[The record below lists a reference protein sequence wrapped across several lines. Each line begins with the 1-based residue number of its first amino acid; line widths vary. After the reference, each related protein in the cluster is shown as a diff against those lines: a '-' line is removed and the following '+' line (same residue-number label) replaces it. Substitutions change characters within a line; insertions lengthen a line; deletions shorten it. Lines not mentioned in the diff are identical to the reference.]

1 MKCIWRPDFQSSEAR
16 TIQLRNAA
24 VVFID
29 HTTWIVNSR
38 ENLQR
43 ILNEAREFYIANDSQ
58 INSNKSV
65 LLVINKKKDELTTV
79 QAGLNREMVTML
91 NNGEFARFLGIW
103 IGSKDH
109 KKETIARVK
118 QDIDQIV

>member
-1 MKCIWRPDFQSSEAR
+1 MKCTWRPDFQSSEEK
-16 TIQLRNAA
+16 TIQLRSAA
-24 VVFID
+24 VTFMD
-29 HTTWIVNSR
+29 NTTWIANSR

-79 QAGLNREMVTML
+79 QAGLNRETVTML
-91 NNGEFARFLGIW
+91 NNGEFVRFLGI
-103 IGSKDH
+103 
-109 KKETIARVK
+109 
-118 QDIDQIV
+118 